1 MYTLPTYY
9 IPTVGADPQFIDPG
23 AAARRAQDERVKAVW
38 NAATVA
44 FVGTVGAV
52 VGGIVMPQ
60 IADEYFE
67 WLGGAVVGG
76 LLFAGIAVW
85 IQ

>member
-9 IPTVGADPQFIDPG
+9 IPTVGTDPQVMDRE
-23 AAARRAQDERVKAVW
+23 AAARRAHAERVKAVW

-52 VGGIVMPQ
+52 VGGIVIPQ
-60 IADEYFE
+60 IAGEYFE

-76 LLFAGIAVW
+76 LLFGGIAVG